1 MGRIFKVAKGAIS
14 YGRIFL
20 INMIETHLE
29 YLDKHITISIEGSYK
44 ECMIYRRVIR
54 LKVVILVTD
63 YTLENHA
70 DG

>member
-1 MGRIFKVAKGAIS
+1 
-14 YGRIFL
+14 
-20 INMIETHLE
+20 MIETHLE
-29 YLDKHITISIEGSYK
+29 YLYKHITNSIEGSYK

-63 YTLENHA
+63 LTLENHA